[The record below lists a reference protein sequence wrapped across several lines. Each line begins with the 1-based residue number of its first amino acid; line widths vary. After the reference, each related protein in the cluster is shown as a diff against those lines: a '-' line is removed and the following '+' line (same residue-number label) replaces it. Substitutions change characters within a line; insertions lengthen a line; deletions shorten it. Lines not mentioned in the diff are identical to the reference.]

1 MSAAEQINE
10 FDDNDGEERQ
20 QYVTFKVGDEL
31 FAVEMNP
38 VQEIIRVPDVVRV
51 PLAPPS
57 LCGLANLRGK
67 VLPILS
73 LRYLFGIPDAESDEA
88 TRAVVIDV
96 GQPLGFVVDRVA
108 SVLGCQPDKPLRR
121 RSRCAERDAGLRPAR
136 ARS

>member
-1 MSAAEQINE
+1 MSAAEEINE
-10 FDDNDGEERQ
+10 LDELDNDERQ
-20 QYVTFKVGDEL
+20 QYVTFRVGDEL

-73 LRYLFGIPDAESDEA
+73 LRYLFGIPHYSA
-88 TRAVVIDV
+88 
-96 GQPLGFVVDRVA
+96 
-108 SVLGCQPDKPLRR
+108 
-121 RSRCAERDAGLRPAR
+121 
-136 ARS
+136 